1 MEILIL
7 ITVAILLIV
16 GVIGSVIP
24 VLPGPP
30 ISYTAILLLHFF
42 TPYQFETGLLIT
54 LAMIVVVITF
64 LDYCL
69 QFYAVKKFGGGK
81 KATNGTLIG
90 LLVGIFFFPP
100 IGILLG
106 PFIGAYFGAKIEG
119 NDENAIR
126 IAFGSILAFLGG
138 TVLKLLVSGFIIYQS
153 IVLIFLC

>member
-1 MEILIL
+1 VEILIL

-30 ISYTAILLLHFF
+30 ISYSAILLLHFF
-42 TPYQFETGLLIT
+42 TPYQFDTVLLIT
-54 LAMIVVVITF
+54 LSIFVVVITF
-64 LDYCL
+64 LDYWF
-69 QFYAVKKFGGGK
+69 QFYGVKKNGGGQ

-106 PFIGAYFGAKIEG
+106 PFTGAYVGAKMEG

-126 IAFGSILAFLGG
+126 IAFGSILGFLGG
-138 TVLKLLVSGFIIYQS
+138 TVLKLLFSGFIFYQS
-153 IVLIFLC
+153 IVLIF

>member
-30 ISYTAILLLHFF
+30 ISYSAILLLHFF
-42 TPYQFETGLLIT
+42 TPYQFDTGLLIT
-54 LAMIVVVITF
+54 LSIFVVVITF
-64 LDYCL
+64 LDYWF
-69 QFYAVKKFGGGK
+69 QFYGVKKNGGGK

-106 PFIGAYFGAKIEG
+106 PFTGAYVGAKMEG

-126 IAFGSILAFLGG
+126 IAFGSILGFLGG
-138 TVLKLLVSGFIIYQS
+138 TVLKLLVSGFIFYKS
-153 IVLIFLC
+153 IVLIF

>member
-30 ISYTAILLLHFF
+30 ISYSAILLLHFF
-42 TPYQFETGLLIT
+42 TPYQFDTVLLIT
-54 LAMIVVVITF
+54 LSIFVVVITL
-64 LDYCL
+64 LDYWF
-69 QFYAVKKFGGGK
+69 QFYGVKKNGGGQ

-106 PFIGAYFGAKIEG
+106 PFTGAYVGAKMEG

-126 IAFGSILAFLGG
+126 IAFGSILGFLGG
-138 TVLKLLVSGFIIYQS
+138 TVLKLLVSGFIFYQS
-153 IVLIFLC
+153 IVLIF

>member
-16 GVIGSVIP
+16 GVIGSVFP

-30 ISYTAILLLHFF
+30 ISYSAILLLHFF
-42 TPYQFETGLLIT
+42 TPYQFDTGLLIT
-54 LAMIVVVITF
+54 LSIFVVVITF
-64 LDYCL
+64 LDYWF
-69 QFYAVKKFGGGK
+69 QFYGVKKNGGGQ

-106 PFIGAYFGAKIEG
+106 PFTGAYVGAKMEG

-126 IAFGSILAFLGG
+126 IAFGSILGFLGG
-138 TVLKLLVSGFIIYQS
+138 TVLKLLVSGFIFYQS
-153 IVLIFLC
+153 IVLIF